1 MRRASSRSPF
11 WQAANS
17 SACRSAVTLPMPE
30 IAPSAP
36 SRNDAMSD
44 IVNDDS
50 IATGRRVARSAL
62 RLASYATMSFDQSF
76 TATTWGIVARR
87 ARRVGEPAQMLA
99 VGRLVDGQVR
109 LEGQDVGG
117 HDPREL
123 QRLAHDVVLIFTVGA
138 PSPGSGARRSANHRS
153 APATVGESPV
163 GDSVHHLLG

>member
-50 IATGRRVARSAL
+50 IATGRPVARSAL
-62 RLASYATMSFDQSF
+62 RLASYATMSFDQRSEEH
-76 TATTWGIVARR
+76 TS
-87 ARRVGEPAQMLA
+87 
-99 VGRLVDGQVR
+99 
-109 LEGQDVGG
+109 
-117 HDPREL
+117 EL
-123 QRLAHDVVLIFTVGA
+123 QSRQYLVCRL
-138 PSPGSGARRSANHRS
+138 
-153 APATVGESPV
+153 
-163 GDSVHHLLG
+163 LLEKKKKKKQQ